1 MIEHGHLRIIQA
13 LDEQGTLT
21 GAAGQL
27 CLSQSA
33 LSHQIRH
40 LEQRLGVPLWK
51 RRGRRL
57 QLTPAGE
64 LLLHAARQVLPVL
77 TQAERMLKA
86 CAEGRLG
93 VLRIGVECY
102 PCYRWLTRVVGDFLR
117 ELPDVDIDIVQDFPF
132 SGMRGLRD
140 QHIDVL
146 ITPDPE
152 NQPGIRYEPLAAYR
166 LVVLLTANHPLAG
179 VEALSPARLSEETLL
194 SFPVP
199 LERLDIVSRFLA
211 PAGYPAPERKTIAS
225 IEIML
230 QLVALGRG
238 VCVLPEWLAD
248 EAIAELGLVKKATG
262 IDKQLLLAMREEDS
276 EIGYMRRFV
285 ETGRDLAAR
294 YFRTNSRS
302 VENAVF
308 HPPANSS

>member
-1 MIEHGHLRIIQA
+1 MIEHSHLRIIQA

-40 LEQRLGVPLWK
+40 LEQRLGAPLWR

-57 QLTPAGE
+57 QLTAAGQ
-64 LLLHAARQVLPVL
+64 LLLRAAHQILPVL

-93 VLRIGVECY
+93 VLRVGVECY

-117 ELPDVDIDIVQDFPF
+117 DLPDVDIDIVQDFPF

-152 NQPGIRYEPLAAYR
+152 DRPGIHYESLATYR
-166 LVVLLTANHPLAG
+166 LVVLLAADHPLAG
-179 VEALSPARLSEETLL
+179 VDRLRPAQLSEETLL
-194 SFPVP
+194 TFPVP
-199 LERLDIVSRFLA
+199 LERLDIVNRFLA
-211 PAGYPAPERKTIAS
+211 PAGYPPGERKTIAS
-225 IEIML
+225 MEIML
-230 QLVALGRG
+230 QMVSLRRG

-248 EAIAELGLVKKATG
+248 EAVAELGLVKKATG
-262 IDKQLLLAMREEDS
+262 IDKQLLLAMRDEDR
-276 EIGYMRRFV
+276 EIGYVRRFV
-285 ETGRDLAAR
+285 ETGRDLAGR
-294 YFRTNSRS
+294 YFVTNRSR
-302 VENAVF
+302 
-308 HPPANSS
+308 

>member
-1 MIEHGHLRIIQA
+1 MIEHSHLRIIQA

-40 LEQRLGVPLWK
+40 LEQRLGAPLWR

-57 QLTPAGE
+57 QLTAAGE
-64 LLLHAARQVLPVL
+64 LLLRAARQVLPVL
-77 TQAERMLKA
+77 TQAERMLKV

-93 VLRIGVECY
+93 VLRVGVECY

-117 ELPDVDIDIVQDFPF
+117 DLPDVDIDIVQDFPF
-132 SGMRGLRD
+132 SGMRGLCD

-152 NQPGIRYEPLAAYR
+152 DRSGIHYESLAAYR
-166 LVVLLTANHPLAG
+166 LVVLLAPDHPLAG
-179 VEALSPARLSEETLL
+179 VDKLQPAQLSKETLL

-199 LERLDIVSRFLA
+199 LERLDIVARFLA
-211 PAGYPAPERKTIAS
+211 PAGCPLGERKTIAS
-225 IEIML
+225 LEIML
-230 QLVALGRG
+230 QMVSLRRG

-262 IDKQLLLAMREEDS
+262 IDKQLLLAMRDEDR

-285 ETGRDLAAR
+285 ETGRNLAQR
-294 YFRTNSRS
+294 YFRTSR
-302 VENAVF
+302 
-308 HPPANSS
+308 PL